1 MRCNICGNQL
11 EDNACICD
19 KCGSF
24 CGGSVVSVCSR
35 KEFFK
40 SDKCSKGSKTLE
52 SIAWVLAVILA
63 GILIFSA
70 LTTALKLPVLDNGDT
85 KEEIL
90 SDFEEVIGAPTGI
103 PVETLDETFGDDVE
117 ACREYFK
124 KLAYTTVVIS
134 AATFLVTIAI
144 SAIFVYTKNSRWAT
158 WAFILCFLSNI
169 IALGFGIALFII
181 SRKWDKEYRRYCLNP
196 SAFEETTRY
205 NFS

>member
-70 LTTALKLPVLDNGDT
+70 LTTALKLPVLDNGET

-124 KLAYTTVVIS
+124 YLHIPP
-134 AATFLVTIAI
+134 
-144 SAIFVYTKNSRWAT
+144 W
-158 WAFILCFLSNI
+158 
-169 IALGFGIALFII
+169 
-181 SRKWDKEYRRYCLNP
+181 
-196 SAFEETTRY
+196 
-205 NFS
+205 